1 MMRPRAAAIPR
12 ALSGSSLTRRLILLA
27 AIWSLA
33 AIGLTGLALTQFFE
47 RAALSRLEASLRDQV
62 FAVYGDADFDADGEL
77 VPLTRAEQQSERVYS
92 GVYWQIDEVGADG
105 RLRVAARSQ
114 SLFDTTLA
122 GPPGGVARLRER
134 FNDPLFY
141 DAAGPGG
148 QHLRVAA
155 LMARIPRAKA
165 TLVFLTAQT
174 RTAVDEDSRRFAW
187 TTAAAL
193 AALACGLIL
202 AVFVQVRIGLRP
214 LFAMEREVADVREG
228 RAQRLKRAYPSEIR
242 PLADQ
247 LNALL
252 DHTQEIVERQR
263 THVGNLAHALKTPLS
278 VMLAEAEDSKGQLA
292 DVVTR
297 QASVMREQVDHHLRR
312 ARAAARAQGA
322 GERTEVSPVLDDLA
336 VTLERIFEDKGVE
349 IDWRAPDDLVFRGE
363 KQDFTEI
370 AGNVMENACKWSR
383 RRVQVAALTSGKPG
397 MFKLVVED
405 DGPGVPQEKRAE
417 ILERGAR
424 LDERAPGSGL
434 GLDIVEELV
443 RAYGGSITLAGAASG
458 GLRVELVLP
467 RAT

>member
-1 MMRPRAAAIPR
+1 MTPGRGMAVPR
-12 ALSGSSLTRRLILLA
+12 ALSGSSLTRRLIFIA
-27 AIWSLA
+27 ALWSLA
-33 AIGLTGLALTQFFE
+33 AIGLTGLGLTQFFE
-47 RAALSRLEASLRDQV
+47 RAAVSRLEETLRDQV
-62 FAVYGDADFDADGEL
+62 FAVYGDADFDAAGEL
-77 VPLTRAEQQSERVYS
+77 VPLTRAERQSERVYS
-92 GVYWQIDEVGADG
+92 GTYWQIDEVGRDG
-105 RLRVAARSQ
+105 ALRVAARSQ
-114 SLFDTTLA
+114 SLFDTSLPP
-122 GPPGGVARLRER
+122 PPGGVAALRER

-141 DAAGPGG
+141 DARGPGG

-193 AALACGLIL
+193 AALAAGLIL
-202 AVFVQVRIGLRP
+202 AVFLQVRVGLRP
-214 LFAMEREVADVREG
+214 LFAMEREVSDVREG
-228 RAQRLKRAYPSEIR
+228 RSQRLRRSYPSEIQ

-263 THVGNLAHALKTPLS
+263 IHVGNLAHALKTPLS
-278 VMLAEAEDSKGQLA
+278 VMLAEAEDRPGPLA
-292 DVVTR
+292 EVVNR

-322 GERTEVSPVLDDLA
+322 GERTEVAPVLDDLA

-370 AGNVMENACKWSR
+370 AGNVMENACKWAKR
-383 RRVQVAALTSGKPG
+383 RIQVAALTTGREG
-397 MFKLVVED
+397 MFKLVVDD
-405 DGPGVPQEKRAE
+405 DGPGVPAERRSE

-434 GLDIVEELV
+434 GLDIVEELTK
-443 RAYGGSITLAGAASG
+443 AYGGTVTLADAALG

-467 RAT
+467 RAV